1 MLSIDDGQSLSRAL
15 ALPLDPPLAEFL
27 RMRQEQLGGEF
38 SDTCRF
44 LIFQAGD
51 RPRHFEATLGW
62 DPFKVPPGDR
72 HRGDASLALEWIEDH
87 GTFYEL
93 AFQFTEDFTHV
104 VIVENSRGVHRDVL
118 DFCRTAARQHA

>member
-1 MLSIDDGQSLSRAL
+1 MLSIVDGQSLARAL
-15 ALPLDPPLAEFL
+15 TLPLDPPLAEFL

-44 LIFQAGD
+44 LIFQPGD
-51 RPRHFEATLGW
+51 RPCHFEATLGW
-62 DPFKVPPGDR
+62 DPFKVPAETNR
-72 HRGDASLALEWIEDH
+72 HGDAGLAFEWIEDH
-87 GTFYEL
+87 GTFFEL

-104 VIVENSRGVHRDVL
+104 VIVENRPGIHREVL